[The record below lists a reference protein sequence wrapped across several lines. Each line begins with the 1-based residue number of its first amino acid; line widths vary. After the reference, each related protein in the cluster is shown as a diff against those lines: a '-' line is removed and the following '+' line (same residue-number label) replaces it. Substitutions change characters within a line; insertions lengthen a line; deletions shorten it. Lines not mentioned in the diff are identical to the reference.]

1 MIKVAAAVIRRADG
15 AVLLGLRPAHS
26 AHGGLWEFPGGK
38 LEAGERPIDGL
49 ARELSEELGIAIDAA
64 TPLIAVRHRYP
75 GNIVELIVFEVHAWQ
90 GVAHGREGQR
100 IEWVTPALLA
110 AHDFPAANL
119 PVTTAVALP
128 RVVMITPD
136 LGGDEAIFLAR
147 LETCL
152 VGGVELVQLR
162 IRATGRQRQRV
173 TTAALAACARHGARL
188 MLNGAPQEAS
198 MLGVDGV
205 HLNRHRLFEFK
216 QRPVPADTLLSAACH
231 DARELAQA
239 ERIGA
244 DFVYLSPVEATLS
257 HADTALLGW
266 AGLRALCAASHVPV
280 YALGGMAPHSLAR
293 AVRAGCQGVAMLSGM
308 WESKTPAKLLAS
320 AVRALERAAYRVTP
334 RLGASAAQMPQ
345 QASSK
350 RTSSCIC
357 TGRVEVCRWE

>member
-49 ARELSEELGIAIDAA
+49 ARELNEELGIVIDAA
-64 TPLIAVRHRYP
+64 IPLISVRHRYP
-75 GNIVELIVFEVHAWQ
+75 SKSVELIVFDVHDWR

-100 IEWVTPALLA
+100 IEWVAPALFA
-110 AHDFPAANL
+110 GHEFPAANL

-136 LGGDEAIFLAR
+136 LGGDEGGFLGR

-152 VGGVELVQLR
+152 ADGVELVQLR
-162 IRATGRQRQRV
+162 IRATGAPRQRV
-173 TTAALAACARHGARL
+173 TAAALAACARHGARL
-188 MLNGAPQEAS
+188 MLNGTPQEAR
-198 MLGVDGV
+198 MAGADGV

-216 QRPVPADTLLSAACH
+216 QRPVPANMLLSAACH

-244 DFVYLSPVEATLS
+244 DFVYVSPIEVTPS
-257 HADTALLGW
+257 HADAALLGW

-280 YALGGMAPHSLAR
+280 YALGGMAPHKLAR

-308 WESKTPAKLLAS
+308 WESKAPAKLLAN
-320 AVRALERAAYRVTP
+320 AARALERAAYRVRP
-334 RLGASAAQMPQ
+334 G
-345 QASSK
+345 
-350 RTSSCIC
+350 
-357 TGRVEVCRWE
+357 

>member
-15 AVLLGLRPAHS
+15 AVLLSLRPAHTT
-26 AHGGLWEFPGGK
+26 HGGLWEFPGGK

-216 QRPVPADTLLSAACH
+216 QRPVPADMLLSAACH

-266 AGLRALCAASHVPV
+266 AGLRTLCAASHVPV

-293 AVRAGCQGVAMLSGM
+293 AVRAGCQGVAMLSGL
-308 WESKTPAKLLAS
+308 WESKAPAKLLAS
-320 AVRALERAAYRVTP
+320 AVRALEKAAYQVR
-334 RLGASAAQMPQ
+334 RA
-345 QASSK
+345 
-350 RTSSCIC
+350 R
-357 TGRVEVCRWE
+357 R